1 MSLLAKI
8 LYLLVNTLIET
19 QEQNMVLDDEDYEWE
34 DLQEEGR

>member
-19 QEQNMVLDDEDYEWE
+19 KEQNMVLDDEDYEWE